1 MSDLIKI
8 KNQNGN
14 LVVGSREVA
23 TNFGKEHRVVLK
35 AIDDL
40 IADIGS
46 AQNYANLFIPSE
58 YLQEQNKQT
67 YREYLLTRDGFS
79 LLVMG
84 FTGKKAL
91 EWKLKYIDA
100 FNKMEATIKNQQKQ
114 IASLTKR
121 QEIDARLKNARSR
134 EANILLKIAKD
145 KDIPREYRQILYSH
159 ASQIIAGKPL
169 LPLPE
174 TEETYSAEDIAKEI
188 GITANML
195 GRVANRHN
203 LKTPEYGLLVWD
215 KSPHC
220 DKQVQTWR
228 YNKNGRKALLNIFR
242 KEAN

>member
-14 LVVGSREVA
+14 LVVSSREVA
-23 TNFGKEHRVVLK
+23 KNFEKRNSEVNR
-35 AIDDL
+35 AIENL
-40 IADIGS
+40 MAETS
-46 AQNYANLFIPSE
+46 VQNCTNLFIPNKYKDS
-58 YLQEQNKQT
+58 YGRNQN
-67 YREYLLTRDGFS
+67 EYLLTRDGFS